1 MLVLWQKSY
10 CLAALAAT
18 LVCRYGKYLLWQIA
32 HTPEREL
39 IVVLMSERAS
49 ERALRCCCLAAIT
62 GLTRLRV
69 TTVNLRTSM
78 LWTALVSCADS
89 AFTWDWMLCR
99 NYWWIILC
107 AHMFSCETRN
117 VWFPLQLY
125 NIGNMHSKLCSEM
138 YNSCRW
144 MPSDAL
150 LVMHV
155 ASRSFTK
162 VAPWNWSRGH
172 SRCKETTAAYHYW
185 YWLILCLLTTFNS
198 RSLADWRLSG
208 GASSLDAGAGAN

>member
-1 MLVLWQKSY
+1 
-10 CLAALAAT
+10 
-18 LVCRYGKYLLWQIA
+18 
-32 HTPEREL
+32 
-39 IVVLMSERAS
+39 
-49 ERALRCCCLAAIT
+49 
-62 GLTRLRV
+62 
-69 TTVNLRTSM
+69 M

-99 NYWWIILC
+99 NYLWIILC
-107 AHMFSCETRN
+107 SHMFSCETRN
-117 VWFPLQLY
+117 VWFPLHY
-125 NIGNMHSKLCSEM
+125 TIWEM
-138 YNSCRW
+138 CTVNCLAKCTRQSCRS

-198 RSLADWRLSG
+198 RSPARRLAAAFWWCLVTRCWCWS
-208 GASSLDAGAGAN
+208 